1 MGQRVPVSALWLPSP
16 GGATV
21 TAIPPDAATQPDFA
35 AAIKALADAVAVIA
49 YAADQTIGTN
59 NVDRAIEHLNAAMS
73 HLGEDG

>member
-1 MGQRVPVSALWLPSP
+1 MAGDA
-16 GGATV
+16 AV
-21 TAIPPDAATQPDFA
+21 TPIPPDAATQPDFA